1 MQWPRQSSLGFQE
14 AKRVL
19 PSDIPTTRK
28 IKKLDRSCQDNRKP
42 TGKTRIGREATEVIE
57 VIDTTEMIAMIE
69 TTVMTEMIATEDQ
82 ETEISPR
89 TFPGKKSPI
98 VMTSSMHQPSTTIS
112 SLSHPSKLLPSRTS
126 KSNY

>member
-1 MQWPRQSSLGFQE
+1 MQWPQQSNLGFQE

-28 IKKLDRSCQDNRKP
+28 IKKLDSSYLDNRKP
-42 TGKTRIGREATEVIE
+42 TGKTRIGREAIE
-57 VIDTTEMIAMIE
+57 VIDTIEMIVMIE

-82 ETEISPR
+82 ETEINPPI
-89 TFPGKKSPI
+89 FPGKKSPI
-98 VMTSSMHQPSTTIS
+98 VMTSSMHQPNTTIN
-112 SLSHPSKLLPSRTS
+112 SLSYPSKPLHYRTF